1 MMKHYHIKFATAGLL
16 LFLSCFSFAQDES
29 GLRMLEIEVLEANL
43 AGKIAA
49 TDKKIAF
56 QNYDKGLAGLLPV
69 VNLTVRDNATYA
81 TNSLQ
86 TADGREIVNDFTLN
100 NNLSVNINSEMVLYN
115 GGRNKNT
122 YERFRL
128 LTETADINEKR
139 IIENLIY
146 NVRSLYY
153 QVVRQKQ
160 LIQTTKAALDF
171 TEQRLQLA
179 VNKLDIGTGNK
190 VVVLQ
195 TELEK
200 NQLLAELEG
209 QNLVLLN
216 LYDQINALRN
226 LPPSSPVP
234 VSDSTY
240 VISAPDKASLS
251 SALFENNL
259 EYRLSQN
266 NINLATNSI
275 TDIKALKKPAVTA
288 NLGYTFNRA
297 DNGAGFFLLNQSN
310 GFGAGI
316 VMTMPIYDANRINI
330 QYRNA
335 QLISDQATMQ
345 KELLKVNLEAQF
357 EQLFRAYQTS
367 VNLAALQKNN
377 VDIAQENLI
386 IGLNRFKVGV
396 TDGFELEQIQQ
407 GFTQANFRWI
417 DALYQTKLN
426 ELELLRITGK
436 LLN

>member
-1 MMKHYHIKFATAGLL
+1 MMKFYLIKKSTLGLFL
-16 LFLSCFSFAQDES
+16 LFVSILSAQDES
-29 GLRMLEIEVLEANL
+29 GLRMLEIQVLEANL
-43 AGKIAA
+43 SRKIAA
-49 TDKKIAF
+49 TDKMVAVN
-56 QNYDKGLAGLLPV
+56 NYDKGLAGLLPV
-69 VNLTVRDNATYA
+69 VNLTLRDNATYA

-86 TADGREIVNDFTLN
+86 TADGREIVNNFTLN
-100 NNLSVNINSEMVLYN
+100 NNLNANLNADMVLYS
-115 GGRNKNT
+115 GGRNKNL

-128 LTETADINEKR
+128 LTDAADLGEKR

-160 LIQTTKAALDF
+160 LIRTTKAALDF

-216 LYDQINALRN
+216 LFDQINVLRN
-226 LPPSSPVP
+226 LPPSGPVP

-240 VISAPDKASLS
+240 VISAPDKSELLN
-251 SALFENNL
+251 ALLKNNL
-259 EYRLSQN
+259 EYQLSET
-266 NINLATNSI
+266 NINLALNSI
-275 TDIKALKKPAVTA
+275 TDVLAQKKPAVSA
-288 NLGYTFNRA
+288 NVGYTFNRA

-316 VMTMPIYDANRINI
+316 VMTMPIYDANRLKI
-330 QYRNA
+330 QYKNA
-335 QLISDQATMQ
+335 QLLSEQAIMQ
-345 KELLKVNLEAQF
+345 KDLLKINLEAQF

-367 VNLAALQKNN
+367 VNLATLQKKN
-377 VDIAQENLI
+377 VDIAEENLI

-417 DALYQTKLN
+417 DALFQTKLN
-426 ELELLRITGK
+426 ELELIRLTGK